1 MLQNLYSR
9 TAVLIASLPVILLTS
24 CSPSAPPVPDMGPV
38 GDGLKVIGF
47 ALIGVSVVVT
57 VGRMIR

>member
-1 MLQNLYSR
+1 MLPNLYSR
-9 TAVLIASLPVILLTS
+9 TAVLVASLPVILLTS
-24 CSPSAPPVPDMGPV
+24 CSPAAPPVPDMGPV

-47 ALIGVSVVVT
+47 ALIGVSVVIT